1 MSMIHD
7 THSHF
12 PKMTFQNLLGTFYV
26 FQYILS
32 KTFLLLAIKDEEK
45 EKEKVEE
52 KVTAVDVACK

>member
-1 MSMIHD
+1 MSVIHD
-7 THSHF
+7 SHRHF
-12 PKMTFQNLLGTFYV
+12 PKMTFQNLLGTFYE

-52 KVTAVDVACK
+52 KVTAVDVA

>member
-1 MSMIHD
+1 MIHD
-7 THSHF
+7 THGHF

-52 KVTAVDVACK
+52 KVTAVDVA